1 MRNPVLVGIACV
13 ALTVIAV
20 SPAGAA
26 AGIPRGAARD
36 APAQITGSPPATPEV
51 LLPELEALAGMSVT
65 AATNDPDNGYT
76 PLPKTSSFGPDGT
89 DGSEEGNTR
98 LTTGVLVS
106 EIVVSAGGARSV
118 ATVNAHVCPDE
129 RGAVTMHLKM
139 TVGSATADDRVIE
152 ARATGTANDNADLTS
167 PTVTVVTG
175 KGADAKLLRRTG
187 LAILHQAEQSWRNG
201 YCVKVDV
208 SDGQSR
214 AVKPKEKVSISAT
227 AKPRFGAGAITGR
240 MESKRAAGQK
250 KVEPAKVSS
259 SPAKFTYTAPDK
271 SPEAGSVQLKS
282 VSKRGIGIA
291 DLAYT
296 TEGDL
301 KIDAAVGQGHATA
314 VKCSG
319 PAGSWDLAYTVATQG
334 NVAGHIAVTLAKD
347 TLSGTWQAGGFAQA
361 GGQSTTTGSGGTAS
375 YRAAPDG
382 KSGTL
387 TLTPGG
393 DVPVTVGTFCQDGVA
408 PGG

>member
-1 MRNPVLVGIACV
+1 
-13 ALTVIAV
+13 
-20 SPAGAA
+20 
-26 AGIPRGAARD
+26 
-36 APAQITGSPPATPEV
+36 
-51 LLPELEALAGMSVT
+51 
-65 AATNDPDNGYT
+65 
-76 PLPKTSSFGPDGT
+76 
-89 DGSEEGNTR
+89 
-98 LTTGVLVS
+98 
-106 EIVVSAGGARSV
+106 
-118 ATVNAHVCPDE
+118 
-129 RGAVTMHLKM
+129 MHLEI
-139 TVGSATADDRVIE
+139 TVGSAT
-152 ARATGTANDNADLTS
+152 ADLTS

-187 LAILHQAEQSWRNG
+187 IAILHQAEQSWRNG

-227 AKPRFGAGAITGR
+227 AKPRFGGGAITGR
-240 MESKRAAGQK
+240 MESKKTAGQK

-301 KIDAAVGQGHATA
+301 EIDAAVGQGHATA
-314 VKCSG
+314 VKCGG